1 MGSPPPSLQI
11 VEDAAARLA
20 RDPAAKTLFYISPE
34 DMKAWEGWVAA
45 GNQTAAENL
54 MIWRRASTMAKTM
67 GPKDMSTAV
76 LSDVSPL
83 VRHAVKIA
91 HNARTLWRHVYL
103 LTANTAI
110 LEEASHQTTIHS
122 GGAEDYLEFVSS
134 AAGA

>member
-11 VEDAAARLA
+11 LDDAAARLA
-20 RDPAAKTLFYISPE
+20 RDPAARTLFLIAPE

-45 GNQTAAENL
+45 GNHTAAMNL
-54 MIWRRASTMAKTM
+54 SLWKASTMTKTM

-76 LSDVSPL
+76 LSDVSAL

-91 HNARTLWRHVYL
+91 HNARKSWRHLYL
-103 LTANTAI
+103 LTENRSI
-110 LEEASHQTTIHS
+110 LDEASHQTTINS